1 MVVGLDYKVFWTS
14 LSSGNIEPV
23 KPATG
28 KTALL
33 NSKPSEKPIYKDAKQ
48 KRDKATSDEDGDDSD
63 GGEDSDD
70 NDESKL
76 QEDSDTLE
84 QLVRPSFLK
93 HQIIL
98 LFS

>member
-1 MVVGLDYKVFWTS
+1 M
-14 LSSGNIEPV
+14 

-33 NSKPSEKPIYKDAKQ
+33 KSKPSEKPIYKDAKQ
-48 KRDKATSDEDGDDSD
+48 KKDKGTSDEDSDDSD
-63 GGEDSDD
+63 VGEDSDD
-70 NDESKL
+70 DDESEL

-84 QLVRPSFLK
+84 HLLRPFFPK